1 MSECWPMR
9 RQMGTTLPSFDELTR
24 FLNSSQ
30 NEAHVPVNIH
40 PRVSKITLPNNGQC
54 VYHHNGLATH
64 AIEAPTYGSN
74 IILEKFEP
82 SVAARTTWG
91 SDPVVPNP
99 QLRIHKSPLA
109 FREAPVDR
117 RLRRPQFYVSYSAT
131 SYNPASSKQLRRS
144 NSLSTRA
151 ARLSTLPKRPRVDA
165 FEHYCTRKKDIDKR
179 SKMRD
184 NCGLRVPN
192 EYVMDVDINPGMVI
206 ASAHAVAKVENPART
221 AAGGFNPELSTS
233 AKELICNHC
242 RSRSSPEWRRGPDGK
257 RTLCNA
263 CGIFFS
269 KLLRKYSADKAR
281 SIMAE
286 RKDLDASNRR
296 LSI

>member
-1 MSECWPMR
+1 MR

-24 FLNSSQ
+24 FLKRS
-30 NEAHVPVNIH
+30 HDVPVNIH
-40 PRVSKITLPNNGQC
+40 PRFLKTILPTNNGQF
-54 VYHHNGLATH
+54 VYHHDGLATH
-64 AIEAPTYGSN
+64 AIEAPTYGGNN
-74 IILEKFEP
+74 ILGKFEP
-82 SVAARTTWG
+82 PVSARTIWG
-91 SDPVVPNP
+91 FDPVVPNP

-109 FREAPVDR
+109 FREAPVDC
-117 RLRRPQFYVSYSAT
+117 RLRGPQFYVSHSGS
-131 SYNPASSKQLRRS
+131 SYHLTSSKQPRRS

-151 ARLSTLPKRPRVDA
+151 TRLSTLPKRLRVDA
-165 FEHYCTRKKDIDKR
+165 FEHYCTRRKDIDKK
-179 SKMRD
+179 SQMRGK
-184 NCGLRVPN
+184 CGLRVPN
-192 EYVMDVDINPGMVI
+192 EIVMDVDINPGMVA

-221 AAGGFNPELSTS
+221 AAGGFNPELSIS

-263 CGIFFS
+263 CGIFFF

-286 RKDLDASNRR
+286 RKGLDASNRR
-296 LSI
+296 LSV